1 MLNYIWLGLVL
12 LSVVLGGA
20 IGHLDDVTKGA
31 YDGARTAV
39 MTVALPLVGTIAVWL
54 GIMRLADRSGLVQ
67 VLARGLRPLMRW
79 LFPEVPADHPAM
91 GAMVMNIAANMLGLG
106 NAATPLGL
114 RAMGDLERL
123 NPHPGTATNAMCTF
137 LAINTSSVQL
147 IPATAVAILAA
158 NGAKN
163 PTAIVGTSLF
173 ATSCACLAGI
183 TAAKTLE
190 KLPFFAVPASAAT
203 EAGTRP
209 PAEVGATTREPVAVA
224 AVPPMVKGGWIVL
237 AGFGLVSLCL
247 FVYTALEGPHAATG
261 SAGTVGEV
269 FVQTVGTISLVAVP
283 LLLAFFPLYAALRRI
298 KVYEEFVEGAKEG
311 FPVALRIIPFLV
323 TMLVAIGMFRGS
335 GGMDL
340 LTRGMRPVLE
350 AVGFPSDLLPM
361 VLMRPLSGS
370 GTQGLFTDV
379 VTHFGPDSFLT
390 RTAGTIYGSTE
401 TTFYVV
407 AVYFG
412 AIAVRRT
419 RHAVVAGLTAD
430 VTGVIASV
438 IVCRLMFGHG

>member
-1 MLNYIWLGLVL
+1 MLNYIWLALVL
-12 LSVVLGGA
+12 LSVLLGGLG
-20 IGHLDDVTKGA
+20 GHLDEVTKGA
-31 YDGARTAV
+31 FDGARTAV
-39 MTVALPLVGTIAVWL
+39 MNIALPLVGTLAVWL

-67 VLARGLRPLMRW
+67 VLARGLRPVMRR
-79 LFPEVPADHPAM
+79 LFPDVPADHPAM

-114 RAMGDLERL
+114 RAMNDLERL

-158 NGAKN
+158 NSAKN

-183 TAAKTLE
+183 TAAKLLE
-190 KLPFFAVPASAAT
+190 KLPFFAAPDPTANPVGETRDDVPAAPPETAT
-203 EAGTRP
+203 
-209 PAEVGATTREPVAVA
+209 V
-224 AVPPMVKGGWIVL
+224 VPPMIAGGRPIL
-237 AGFGLVSLCL
+237 LCFGLLCL
-247 FVYTALEGPHAATG
+247 ALLVYTGWHAPQAATG
-261 SAGTVGEV
+261 GF
-269 FVQTVGTISLVAVP
+269 FVRTVGTISLVAVP
-283 LLLAFFPLYAALRRI
+283 LMLAFFPLYAALRGI

-323 TMLVAIGMFRGS
+323 AMLVAVGMFRGS
-335 GGMDL
+335 GGMDF
-340 LTRGMRPVLE
+340 LTNALRPVLSRL
-350 AVGFPSDLLPM
+350 GFPADLLPM

-379 VTHFGPDSFLT
+379 VTHFGPDSVIT
-390 RTAGTIYGSTE
+390 RMAGTIYGSTE

-412 AIAVRRT
+412 AVAVRRT
-419 RHAVVAGLTAD
+419 RHAIAAGLIAD
-430 VTGVIASV
+430 ATGVVASV

>member
-1 MLNYIWLGLVL
+1 MLNYIWLALVL
-12 LSVVLGGA
+12 VSVLLGGA
-20 IGHLDDVTKGA
+20 AGHLDDVTKGA
-31 YDGARTAV
+31 FDGAKTAV
-39 MTVALPLVGTIAVWL
+39 MTIALPLVGTLAVWL

-67 VLARGLRPLMRW
+67 VLARGLRPVMRR
-79 LFPEVPADHPAM
+79 LFPDVPGDHPAM

-114 RAMGDLERL
+114 RAMNDLERL

-158 NGAKN
+158 NGARN

-183 TAAKTLE
+183 MAAKTLE
-190 KLPFFAVPASAAT
+190 KLPFFAASSAVSDRRTDLAGPPPDASEPAAPAPPMLAHGWYFLLLLASA
-203 EAGTRP
+203 G
-209 PAEVGATTREPVAVA
+209 
-224 AVPPMVKGGWIVL
+224 
-237 AGFGLVSLCL
+237 L
-247 FVYTALEGPHAATG
+247 FVFTGIHGLTADDVRALTFEQT
-261 SAGTVGEV
+261 
-269 FVQTVGTISLVAVP
+269 FVRCVGTISLVAVP
-283 LLLAFFPLYAALRRI
+283 LLLAFFPLYAALRGI

-323 TMLVAIGMFRGS
+323 AMLVAIGMFRGS
-335 GGMDL
+335 GGMDM
-340 LTRGMRPVLE
+340 LTRGLRPVLD

-379 VTHFGPDSFLT
+379 VTHFGPDSLLT

-412 AIAVRRT
+412 AVAVRRT
-419 RHAVVAGLTAD
+419 RHAVAAGLIAD
-430 VTGVIASV
+430 ATGVAASV
-438 IVCRLMFGHG
+438 LVCRMMFGHG